1 MVALPTATTDRIGSL
16 VACSSVPA
24 LGFMAFADAD
34 SIATILAAGVS
45 GAVVLTVASVAGVL
59 TDGDV
64 VSPDAAASLMAVVS
78 RAARLAVVSRA
89 ARLAVGSEAALAVFM
104 AAEGSTVE
112 AALTAAVS
120 TGVDTGNYAEF

>member
-16 VACSSVPA
+16 VACSLVPA

-45 GAVVLTVASVAGVL
+45 GAAVLTVASVAGVL

-78 RAARLAVVSRA
+78 
-89 ARLAVGSEAALAVFM
+89 EAALAVFM
-104 AAEGSTVE
+104 AAEDSTVEEALAVFMAAEDSTVE

-120 TGVDTGNYAEF
+120 TGVGTGNYAEF

>member
-1 MVALPTATTDRIGSL
+1 MDITLMVALPTATTDRIGLL

-45 GAVVLTVASVAGVL
+45 GAVVLASVAVVL
-59 TDGDV
+59 TDGDA
-64 VSPDAAASLMAVVS
+64 VSPDAEASLMAVG
-78 RAARLAVVSRA
+78 SRA

-104 AAEGSTVE
+104 AAEDSTVE

>member
-1 MVALPTATTDRIGSL
+1 MVALPTATTDRIGLL

-59 TDGDV
+59 TDGDA
-64 VSPDAAASLMAVVS
+64 VSPDAAASLM
-78 RAARLAVVSRA
+78 AVVSRA

-104 AAEGSTVE
+104 AAEDSTVE